1 MTISYANEGEY
12 AQKYAGRLEKAHIF
26 DINENGT
33 PIGNINGSSI
43 PVVDAG
49 KYMNH
54 VVLARLKTRLGL
66 RSTLSSF
73 ITSHIPKDFESLSP
87 KDYML
92 LGLWDNDMEK
102 RGRIP
107 TFEEFY
113 NYYSP
118 GKTFNFLYLEDDS
131 TCSKGR
137 FQLVSN
143 GTLLY
148 KKGSIPKMIRA
159 FNELN
164 FLWPRVI
171 LTNSSRELT
180 KVMDAVEQSGQVPI
194 LMERLK

>member
-49 KYMNH
+49 KYMNQ

-87 KDYML
+87 K
-92 LGLWDNDMEK
+92 GLAASAPSQETKALSQSTVELSQVAPDSKAELRAK
-102 RGRIP
+102 SEV
-107 TFEEFY
+107 TFAAEEV
-113 NYYSP
+113 SV
-118 GKTFNFLYLEDDS
+118 TSL
-131 TCSKGR
+131 
-137 FQLVSN
+137 LVSV
-143 GTLLY
+143 T
-148 KKGSIPKMIRA
+148 SVV
-159 FNELN
+159 F
-164 FLWPRVI
+164 FVI
-171 LTNSSRELT
+171 GVKSV
-180 KVMDAVEQSGQVPI
+180 KFFGI
-194 LMERLK
+194 G